1 MMGQIPLIIL
11 TKKIDKRMPG
21 SSIGNIIFWIS
32 FCLVGQPM
40 AMLLYTIDYW
50 ETHSVSTPES
60 MTGYVSR
67 RGLPFAAIGR
77 FFGASPEL

>member
-11 TKKIDKRMPG
+11 TKIIDKRVPG

-50 ETHSVSTPES
+50 EVHFNAAITESTIEVPRKS
-60 MTGYVSR
+60 FR
-67 RGLPFAAIGR
+67 FDKIGR
-77 FFGASPEL
+77 FFGAHSEL

>member
-50 ETHSVSTPES
+50 ETHSVLTPES
-60 MTGYVSR
+60 IDNVST